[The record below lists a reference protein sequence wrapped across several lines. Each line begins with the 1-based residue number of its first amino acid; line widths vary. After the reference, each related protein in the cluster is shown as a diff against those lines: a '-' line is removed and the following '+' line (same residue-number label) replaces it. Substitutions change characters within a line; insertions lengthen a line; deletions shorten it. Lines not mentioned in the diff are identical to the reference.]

1 MTSYTLFLIIFFIFL
16 VFTGFQ
22 IYFYHEKYRK
32 NNVMIQKMESFQ
44 NTIEKYDKYTL
55 DDNSVQQ
62 LMEDYG
68 NLQSTDL

>member
-1 MTSYTLFLIIFFIFL
+1 
-16 VFTGFQ
+16 
-22 IYFYHEKYRK
+22 
-32 NNVMIQKMESFQ
+32 MIQKMESFQ

-68 NLQSTDL
+68 NLRSTDL